1 MRLVIKIFLTVIL
14 FFNISFA
21 QTLKGFVYELNE
33 KNQKVPLIGTNL
45 YWLNTQLGTTS
56 DENGYFELKKFKSE
70 NQSEL
75 KLVVSYIGYKPDT
88 LSISDDMD
96 SIEVV
101 LSINRELSEVVV
113 TAVSL
118 SKFIDE
124 LDVKQTEVITSKE
137 LLKAACCNLAES
149 FTTNASVD
157 VQFQDAVIGAKQIQL
172 LGLAGTYTQMMFE
185 NIPTLKGIGSTFG
198 LNYVPGPWMTAISI
212 SKGASS
218 VVNGYESI
226 TGQINIDYKK
236 PDDIERFYFNAF
248 QSSHYKTDLN
258 ANLSLQLNEN
268 LSTILLAHTDFI
280 TKTFDDDQDSF
291 KDQPNV
297 KQFNFFNRWK
307 YNSLRGFESQFGV
320 QVLNEERNG
329 GQLRPTSSL
338 NPDYQNKLYEININ
352 TKRLELFAKNG
363 YVFNDEPYSSI
374 GLILNAQKHQQ
385 NSMFGLRNYDAEQ
398 KTFYANLLFTAE
410 DEDEINSV
418 TLGASYVFDQYQE
431 KFNGLDYFRKE
442 SRPGLFAEYKFAPSN
457 LISVVPGL
465 RVDFHN
471 IYGTFFT
478 PRIHLK
484 LNPNENTTIRVSAG
498 KGYRSVNL
506 FADNLNYLASSRQFI
521 LINQP
526 TYEEAW
532 NYGFNITHYLIIG
545 YRDLRLT
552 ADFYRTDFIKQTVVD
567 IDSDIRQ
574 VRFFNLSGKSYSNS
588 YQIELG
594 YELLK
599 RLDVTA
605 AFRYTD
611 VRTQIGNEILTK
623 PLVSRYKT
631 LVTISY
637 ANEERDWLFDSSFLL
652 NGPGRIPSTAANPL
666 RYQIEDKFKPYVNIN
681 AQITK
686 KINYFDIYF
695 GVENLTNFKQKNPI
709 IAPDD
714 PFGNYFDASLI
725 WGPIDGRKFYFGL
738 RMSIM

>member
-1 MRLVIKIFLTVIL
+1 MKSSLFMILTLLVINAGI
-14 FFNISFA
+14 A
-21 QTLKGFVYELNE
+21 QTLKGIVYEKDEDHN
-33 KNQKVPLIGTNL
+33 KIPLIGANIF
-45 YWLNTQLGTTS
+45 WEGTQIGTTS
-56 DENGYFELKKFKSE
+56 NEEGFFELEKIESDR
-70 NQSEL
+70 L
-75 KLVVSYIGYKPDT
+75 HLVVSYIGYKPDT

-101 LSINRELSEVVV
+101 LSINRELNEVVV

-226 TGQINIDYKK
+226 TGQINIGYKK

-248 QSSHYKTDLN
+248 QNSHYKTDLN
-258 ANLSLQLNEN
+258 ANLSLQLNEK

-307 YNSLRGFESQFGV
+307 YNSLQGFESQFGV

-385 NSMFGLRNYDAEQ
+385 NSMFGLRSYDAEQ
-398 KTFYANLLFTAE
+398 KTFYANLIFTAE

-532 NYGFNITHYLIIG
+532 NYGFNITHYLTIG

-552 ADFYRTDFIKQTVVD
+552 ADFYRTDFVKQTVVD

-652 NGPGRIPSTAANPL
+652 NGPGRIPSTSANPVK
-666 RYQIEDKFKPYVNIN
+666 YQIEDKFKPYLNIN

-738 RMSIM
+738 RLSIL